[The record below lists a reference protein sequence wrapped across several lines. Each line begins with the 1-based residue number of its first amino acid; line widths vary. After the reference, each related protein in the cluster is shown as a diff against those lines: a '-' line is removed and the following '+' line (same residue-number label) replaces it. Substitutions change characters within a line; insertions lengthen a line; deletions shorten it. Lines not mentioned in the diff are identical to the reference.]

1 MKHTVY
7 LSMGSNMGDRMYYLN
22 RALSA
27 LTETGHVMLMK
38 QSAFYETSPVGGVV
52 QDDFINLAA
61 KISTDLSA
69 DALLDLIHQVEQKL
83 NRVRLIH
90 WGPRTI
96 DIDILFFDE
105 EQRKDDKLT
114 IPHAEVFN
122 RLFVLVPLLDVV
134 DADFYALK
142 QLQNAQQKLQDS
154 EQALVKIEN

>member
-7 LSMGSNMGDRMYYLN
+7 LSMGSNMGDRMHYLN

-105 EQRKDDKLT
+105 EQRNDDKLT